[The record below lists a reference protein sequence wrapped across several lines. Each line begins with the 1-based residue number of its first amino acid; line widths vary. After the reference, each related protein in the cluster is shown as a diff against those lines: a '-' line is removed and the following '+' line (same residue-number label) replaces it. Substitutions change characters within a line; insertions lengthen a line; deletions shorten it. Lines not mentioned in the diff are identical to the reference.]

1 MNNVTLM
8 GRICAPPELKTT
20 ISGISVTNFTLA
32 IDRYTPKGQEKQTDF
47 INIVAWRGTAE
58 FVCKYFSRGS
68 LIALQGSIQT
78 RSYTDRAGNNRTAFE
93 VVADKVF
100 FTGESNAS
108 LKFRLMFR
116 LKDADF
122 EEIVG
127 DDEYRFRI

>member
-100 FTGESNAS
+100 FTGEKQREPEVSADAS
-108 LKFRLMFR
+108 AEG
-116 LKDADF
+116 DADF
-122 EEIVG
+122 EEIVA
-127 DDEYRFRI
+127 DDELPF